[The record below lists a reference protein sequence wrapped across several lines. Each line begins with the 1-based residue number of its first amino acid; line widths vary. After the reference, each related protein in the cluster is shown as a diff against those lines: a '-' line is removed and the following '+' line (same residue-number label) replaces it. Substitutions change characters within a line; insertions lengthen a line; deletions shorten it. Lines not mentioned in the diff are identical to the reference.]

1 MTYKSCQV
9 FLLKGKKFCVSGN
22 AACKNEQKCR
32 DGFVENSLR
41 RGNMKKLGVSNLKEQ
56 IQKMSEKRGS

>member
-41 RGNMKKLGVSNLKEQ
+41 RDNMKN
-56 IQKMSEKRGS
+56 